1 MNKPAKSYDFLW
13 LIIKSSSIFLLLA
26 VYNSLTIGAYAY
38 SGTQAEMHIEVPGN
52 SAATQQKSKLPEQSL
67 MSGEKLLSEQM

>member
-38 SGTQAEMHIEVPGN
+38 SGTQAEMHIEIVLQL
-52 SAATQQKSKLPEQSL
+52 SKRSKLPEQSL